1 MPKQECDKVVSAE
14 WILTQDDSRTV
25 LQDGAVAVLS
35 GKVAAVGPREDI
47 SAVWTGAETLD
58 LGRSLLLPGLINS
71 HTHAPMTLLR
81 GIADDLPLMVWL
93 SEHIWPLEAD
103 LDRELIKAGAMLACA
118 EMVASGTT
126 CFLDM
131 YFHESLIAEAVRT
144 VGMRGVLGEGLLTL
158 PTPSYK
164 DTEKAFELNVDL
176 IESLAGEPLVDAC
189 IAVHSVYTSDEDMIL
204 RGFELADTY
213 DIPWSIHLSE
223 TEQEVSECLEKH
235 GKTPP
240 AYLDSLGCLT
250 PRSLLIHCC
259 HLSDEEITLM
269 AERGCGVA
277 HQPESNMKLA
287 SGTARAQSMLDA
299 GVTVCLGTDGA
310 ASNNNLDMFGEM
322 TTTALL
328 QKSHLKE
335 PTAMPAQSVLDMATR
350 NGATC
355 LMRPDLG
362 RIEPGSAA
370 DFTALDLERPSLLP
384 VYNPVSHAVYA
395 ATGGDVRLTMVAGRV
410 LYRDGRFPTFD
421 YPALVDEVR
430 SIGRSIDRKKRT

>member
-1 MPKQECDKVVSAE
+1 
-14 WILTQDDSRTV
+14 
-25 LQDGAVAVLS
+25 
-35 GKVAAVGPREDI
+35 
-47 SAVWTGAETLD
+47 
-58 LGRSLLLPGLINS
+58 
-71 HTHAPMTLLR
+71 
-81 GIADDLPLMVWL
+81 
-93 SEHIWPLEAD
+93 
-103 LDRELIKAGAMLACA
+103 
-118 EMVASGTT
+118 
-126 CFLDM
+126 
-131 YFHESLIAEAVRT
+131 
-144 VGMRGVLGEGLLTL
+144 
-158 PTPSYK
+158 
-164 DTEKAFELNVDL
+164 
-176 IESLAGEPLVDAC
+176 
-189 IAVHSVYTSDEDMIL
+189 MIL

-259 HLSDEEITLM
+259 HLSDGEITLM
-269 AERGCGVA
+269 AKRGCGVA